1 MLLMEESA
9 ACSTEGQIGNQVAPY
24 PTNNLS
30 KDSLKT
36 QREDKVGDA
45 DLWLAQPKAVTP

>member
-9 ACSTEGQIGNQVAPY
+9 AYSTEGQIGNQAAPY

-30 KDSLKT
+30 R
-36 QREDKVGDA
+36 QPEDTKGR
-45 DLWLAQPKAVTP
+45 